1 MQTTACFMS
10 KVEICKSDK
19 VNVEGQNCLCHRTLD
34 TNFPVGRPRFS
45 PSTVLVGF
53 LVAVMHLQILFDSCH
68 STIASYSCIRGW
80 ALGLSEAAVPPPAIP
95 PQGLKKG
102 AFPTWTNEVSC
113 HTEQCGNIL

>member
-1 MQTTACFMS
+1 
-10 KVEICKSDK
+10 
-19 VNVEGQNCLCHRTLD
+19 
-34 TNFPVGRPRFS
+34 
-45 PSTVLVGF
+45 

-113 HTEQCGNIL
+113 HTEQCGNILWSGISCKMVTCWKWNTCSPWYTFSFNFIQLCICN